1 MPPEADKLAGVEA
14 NIANLVDVISKTGN
28 ATLVDR
34 LGQLER
40 EKSELIRVV
49 DEHRKSLAIAAQLDA
64 VTPRMVR
71 AMIAF
76 STPEDEEVLNAEG
89 TGPIRKIVE
98 RIIDRVEF
106 DIESRTIRIDYRFS
120 PREEDLD
127 MASRRGFEPL

>member
-1 MPPEADKLAGVEA
+1 VPPEADKLAGVEA

>member
-1 MPPEADKLAGVEA
+1 
-14 NIANLVDVISKTGN
+14 
-28 ATLVDR
+28 
-34 LGQLER
+34 
-40 EKSELIRVV
+40 
-49 DEHRKSLAIAAQLDA
+49 
-64 VTPRMVR
+64 MVR